1 MTRPTVLTVLL
12 NYKTAEMT
20 LNAATAALRELDSID
35 GRLVI
40 VDNDSQDGSFEY
52 LSEQAQQRG
61 WTESGRVEVVASGH
75 NGGFGAGNNFG
86 IRHGLSGGRAPEFIY
101 LLNSD
106 AFVDPGAIKALIDFM
121 VGHPQVGFAGS
132 QLRGDDE
139 APHTTH
145 FRFPSIAGEFEGAIK
160 LGPISRALKDA
171 VVPMDPTDVPVQAGW
186 VAGAS
191 MMIRTAAL
199 DDIGLF
205 DETYFLYFEET
216 DLCLRAARAGWET
229 WFVPQ
234 STVMHIGSVSTGMKT
249 WARAPRYWF
258 DSRRHYFLKNHGRL
272 YLAGASLARI
282 FGGVLWR
289 ARRLVSPRPL
299 GEPPHFLWDFVRHAV
314 SANLSGRARRIPKPY
329 SQGLPS
335 HRFAKDSK

>member
-1 MTRPTVLTVLL
+1 MTKPTVLTVLL
-12 NYKTAEMT
+12 NYRTAEMT
-20 LNAATAALRELDSID
+20 LKAATAALRELD
-35 GRLVI
+35 GLNGQLMI
-40 VDNDSQDGSFEY
+40 VDNDSQDGSFED
-52 LSEQAQQRG
+52 LTQHAREHG
-61 WTESGRVEVVASGH
+61 WLEGGRVQIIASGH

-86 IRHGLSGGRAPEFIY
+86 IRYGLSSGCAPDFIY

-106 AFVDPGAIKALIDFM
+106 AFVDPGAIKTLIDFM
-121 VGHPQVGFAGS
+121 IDHPNVGFAGS

-139 APHTTH
+139 VPHTTH

-160 LGPISRALKDA
+160 LGLVSRALKA
-171 VVPMDPTDVPVQAGW
+171 SIVPMEPTTIPVQAGW

-191 MMIRTAAL
+191 MIIRTAAL

-205 DETYFLYFEET
+205 DETFFLYFEET

-229 WFVPQ
+229 WFIPQ
-234 STVMHIGSVSTGMKT
+234 STVVHIGSVSTGMKS
-249 WARAPRYWF
+249 WARAPQYWF

-272 YLAGASLARI
+272 YLAGASLARVV
-282 FGGVLWR
+282 GGVLWR

-299 GEPPHFLWDFVRHAV
+299 GEPPHFLRDFVRHALL
-314 SANLSGRARRIPKPY
+314 ANLPGRTRPVPKPY

>member
-1 MTRPTVLTVLL
+1 MTTPTVLIILL
-12 NYKTAEMT
+12 NYKTADMT
-20 LNAATAALRELDSID
+20 LKAATEAMRELDGID
-35 GRLVI
+35 GELLI
-40 VDNDSQDGSFEY
+40 VDNDSQDGSFEH
-52 LSEQAQQRG
+52 LTAKAQENG
-61 WTESGRVEVVASGH
+61 WTRNGRVRVIASGH

-86 IRHGLSGGRAPEFIY
+86 IRHGLSSGAAPDFVY

-106 AFVDPGAIKALIDFM
+106 AFVDPGAIAALIDFM
-121 VGHPQVGFAGS
+121 LAHPQVGFAGS
-132 QLRGDDE
+132 QLRGDDD

-160 LGPISRALKDA
+160 LGLVSRAFKDA
-171 VVPMDPTDVPVQAGW
+171 VVPMAPTQVPVKAGW

-191 MMIRTAAL
+191 MMIRSAAL

-216 DLCLRAARAGWET
+216 DLCLRAARARWET

-234 STVMHIGSVSTGMKT
+234 STVVHIGSVSTGMKT
-249 WARAPRYWF
+249 WSRAPRYWF
-258 DSRRHYFLKNHGRL
+258 DSRRHYFLKNHGRF
-272 YLAGASLARI
+272 YLAVASAARI
-282 FGGVLWR
+282 AGSLLWR
-289 ARRLVSPRPL
+289 ARRIVSPRPL
-299 GEPPHFLWDFVRHAV
+299 GDPPRFLGDFVRHTV
-314 SANLSGRARRIPKPY
+314 FANLPWRARRIPKPY